1 MTQPVDQKRV
11 LAALNA
17 LGWADDRASSALRG
31 ALYEAAEDAIRAAD
45 AASPCGHRAPTLAML
60 TGAAP
65 TTCILAAGHTGWH
78 HGDDGSRWIEGAP
91 PAADL
96 TDRLAAA
103 LTAALGAL
111 TADPAG
117 RYHTSGYIP
126 ADVVDGWR
134 ALLAEHACPC
144 LPGAPTHRHGEGG
157 YAVEQPDWDHQIVF
171 AADGTWTIDTR
182 HPASCP
188 AARPCLVER
197 LAKAQVPSPAYHG
210 LRGRYQCAVNDLGDR
225 FLIGDRV
232 TDGSA
237 CCVSEPASDDTTMT
251 TPTIP
256 DPAHTG
262 PAGAAC
268 DTPRASSD
276 VTGMTTPV
284 TPDHPHTDPGDG
296 RTECDRCGKWVW
308 PAIHSCK
315 GVPVTDRARARRQAE
330 G

>member
-31 ALYEAAEDAIRAAD
+31 ALYEAAEEAIRAAD

-65 TTCILAAGHTGWH
+65 TTCILPAGHTGWH

-103 LTAALGAL
+103 LTEALSAL
-111 TADPAG
+111 TVDPAG

-157 YAVEQPDWDHQIVF
+157 YAVEQPDWHHKIVF
-171 AADGTWTIDTR
+171 AADGTWDIDV
-182 HPASCP
+182 HPPTCP
-188 AARPCLVER
+188 VWQSAGCPVAR
-197 LAKAQVPSPAYHG
+197 LARVQVPDWLSLRGP
-210 LRGRYQCAVNDLGDR
+210 LRGRYECMVNDLGDR
-225 FLIGDRV
+225 FLLGDRV
-232 TDGSA
+232 D
-237 CCVSEPASDDTTMT
+237 
-251 TPTIP
+251 
-256 DPAHTG
+256 
-262 PAGAAC
+262 
-268 DTPRASSD
+268 
-276 VTGMTTPV
+276 
-284 TPDHPHTDPGDG
+284 
-296 RTECDRCGKWVW
+296 
-308 PAIHSCK
+308 
-315 GVPVTDRARARRQAE
+315 QAE
-330 G
+330 DTSTEGKHR